1 MTEDVPAHGVEAVDG
16 AEGFVVDDAEGFL
29 GEPRDPSM
37 LIDYCDHVAERPELK
52 LSSHGRKVHKFGR
65 LAPEIE
71 GLVAVTG
78 LCPLIACS
86 LATSDQ
92 ELSPCPPIIGFP

>member
-37 LIDYCDHVAERPELK
+37 LIDYCDHVAV
-52 LSSHGRKVHKFGR
+52 SIWNG
-65 LAPEIE
+65 EI
-71 GLVAVTG
+71 
-78 LCPLIACS
+78 
-86 LATSDQ
+86 
-92 ELSPCPPIIGFP
+92 F